1 MAVKGENPGARQWH
15 QPLVRHFEEAQQRK
29 REWINFAEIAKWR
42 SELDGSAEPNEI
54 ARESAYK
61 MLESDLLEGVFE
73 ERGRSQVLFLCSGV
87 SWTHRKMT
95 RQWLQDAIN
104 HNLDGDHGRFYL
116 QHCWLPRELFKRW
129 CARHHLPI
137 SPPRFEPRENIVKA
151 EHLARSNTGGRPPK
165 VDWDAL
171 KDPLR
176 EEIKKFGY
184 PDRQNPPGWQRTS
197 DVVEWAFEQLGRTE
211 NEVSARTVADHIRG
225 MLRELRTS

>member
-1 MAVKGENPGARQWH
+1 LPRAFGAVRGVRMAVKGENPGARQWH

-95 RQWLQDAIN
+95 RQWLQDAID
-104 HNLDGDHGRFYL
+104 HNLDGDHGRFYFAAL
-116 QHCWLPRELFKRW
+116 LVAPRAIQTLV
-129 CARHHLPI
+129 
-137 SPPRFEPRENIVKA
+137 REASSSDITTSFRA
-151 EHLARSNTGGRPPK
+151 TREHS
-165 VDWDAL
+165 
-171 KDPLR
+171 
-176 EEIKKFGY
+176 
-184 PDRQNPPGWQRTS
+184 QS
-197 DVVEWAFEQLGRTE
+197 
-211 NEVSARTVADHIRG
+211 
-225 MLRELRTS
+225 